1 MDTPLRLR
9 IYLFVVAVAAGTLP
23 VVLRHSA
30 PTEADVPGWLTAA
43 VLVAV
48 SVLNVEISRALSGG
62 LSRTHQPHKAL
73 SAWAFASAL
82 LLAAPWLL
90 VVVPLTYA
98 HARWRGLRLPLWK
111 WFWSA
116 CYLVL
121 AGLAAAT
128 VRLALS
134 GHSEP
139 WADADSVRGL
149 VVVVAAAAAFLAVE
163 SLLFTGS
170 AVLNRAEDEVW
181 LRRTLTSPSFY
192 GTEAGV
198 LLLAGL
204 MAVVWSTN
212 PWFTA
217 FLIPMYALA
226 QRAALHEPLKER
238 AEAAAVLAEKNQE
251 LEAANQLKVDLIGM
265 LGHEIGN
272 PLTSVVGYAQ
282 VGVDALHDRDLE
294 LAEQALEAVD
304 RNAARLR
311 SVLHD
316 VLALVSS
323 DLGALKA
330 YPEPC
335 RVRPH
340 LEAALSMH
348 PSEHQPCIECPG
360 EMSAVVQPGHLD
372 QILTNLLS
380 NAEKYGGGA
389 THVSACTVADRIV
402 ITVVDDGPGV
412 PETFRDHL
420 FERFSRDTTT
430 ARKMPGTGLGLFITR
445 ELARANGGD
454 VTFREPDGGGSA
466 FVLSLRAADVGG
478 ESPGSGA
485 EVAEPRSA
493 LSNG

>member
-9 IYLFVVAVAAGTLP
+9 VYLFVVAVAAVTLP
-23 VVLRHSA
+23 LVLSHTA
-30 PTEADVPGWLTAA
+30 PTETDASAWLTAA

-121 AGLAAAT
+121 AGLAAVM
-128 VRLALS
+128 VRLALPGDS
-134 GHSEP
+134 DT
-139 WADADSVRGL
+139 WTDTDSVTGL
-149 VVVVAAAAAFLAVE
+149 VVVVTAAAAFLAVE

-170 AVLNRAEDEVW
+170 ALLNRADDEVW

-217 FLIPMYALA
+217 FLIPMYLLA
-226 QRAALHEPLKER
+226 QRAALHDPLKER
-238 AEAAAVLAEKNQE
+238 AEAAAVLAEKNRE
-251 LEAANQLKVDLIGM
+251 LEDANQLKVDLIGM

-282 VGVDALHDRDLE
+282 VGVDALHDRDLD

-304 RNAARLR
+304 RNAAALR

-323 DLGALKA
+323 DLGALTA

-340 LEAALSMH
+340 LEAAVAMG
-348 PSEHQPCIECPG
+348 PSDHQPGIECSR
-360 EMSAVVQPGHLD
+360 EVSALVQPGHLD

-380 NAEKYGGGA
+380 NAEKYGAGA
-389 THVSACTVADRIV
+389 THVSACATDDDRV
-402 ITVVDDGPGV
+402 EITVVDAGPGV
-412 PETFRDHL
+412 PESFRDHL
-420 FERFSRDTTT
+420 FERFSRATTT

-445 ELARANGGD
+445 ALARANGGD
-454 VTFREPDGGGSA
+454 VTFREPEGDGSA
-466 FVLSLRAADVGG
+466 FVLSLRAADAGD
-478 ESPGSGA
+478 SPGSGA
-485 EVAEPRSA
+485 GVTEPRSA

>member
-1 MDTPLRLR
+1 
-9 IYLFVVAVAAGTLP
+9 V
-23 VVLRHSA
+23 
-30 PTEADVPGWLTAA
+30 TAA
-43 VLVAV
+43 VLVVV

-62 LSRTHQPHKAL
+62 LARTHQPHKAL
-73 SAWAFASAL
+73 SAWAFATAL

-111 WFWSA
+111 WIWSG

-121 AGLAAAT
+121 SGLAAT
-128 VRLALS
+128 LVRVALS
-134 GHSEP
+134 GDSET
-139 WADADSVRGL
+139 WADSDSVRGL
-149 VVVVAAAAAFLAVE
+149 VVIVTAAVAFLAVE

-170 AVLNRAEDEVW
+170 ALLNRADDEVW
-181 LRRTLTSPSFY
+181 LRRTLRSPSFY

-204 MAVVWSTN
+204 MAVVWTTN

-217 FLIPMYALA
+217 FLIPMFLLA
-226 QRAALHEPLKER
+226 QRAALHGPLKER
-238 AEAAAVLAEKNQE
+238 AEAAATLAEKNRE
-251 LEAANQLKVDLIGM
+251 LEEANQLKVDLIGM
-265 LGHEIGN
+265 LGHEIAN

-282 VGVDALHDRDLE
+282 VGVEALHDRDLE

-323 DLGALKA
+323 DLGALTA
-330 YPEPC
+330 YPDPC
-335 RVRPH
+335 SLQPH
-340 LEAALSMH
+340 LEAALSMQ
-348 PSEHQPCIECPG
+348 PSDRQPCIECPG
-360 EMSAVVQPGHLD
+360 ELSALVQPGHLD

-389 THVSACTVADRIV
+389 THVSACAVDERV
-402 ITVVDDGPGV
+402 EITVVDDGPGV
-412 PETFRDHL
+412 PEAFRDHL

-466 FVLSLRAADVGG
+466 FVLSLPAADVDG
-478 ESPGSGA
+478 ESPGSGTG
-485 EVAEPRSA
+485 VAEPRSA